1 MIAKLRIAGGQ
12 AERMTTQ
19 AIAGRPR
26 TDGDADVDVAMD
38 THVTGAPDA
47 PDDDA
52 RIAQQVPLSR
62 NRRFQALWIG
72 GAGAYLGSSFAGL
85 AVPLLILAATGSA
98 AQAGVYGF
106 IDASAAI
113 AAGVPAG
120 MVMDRYNRRTLM
132 IGSELVRSLGFG
144 SAVLALLAGHLT
156 VPHLF
161 AVAAVTGAARPFSG
175 SGRSL
180 ATRAVVA
187 PEQLTKAL
195 ATEEVRTHTASIVG
209 PSLAGVLFA
218 VSRTLPFLGAALGY
232 LVSAVC
238 AFAIPRDAEGS
249 AARRGAADG
258 PGGALDG
265 IRTLMRDPMLRV
277 CLIALSLL
285 NLGGVAID
293 LIVVVLI
300 RGHGGSS
307 ADVGLAMALG
317 SLGGLI
323 GAALVGPLHRML
335 RPGRLLVGLC
345 AWIAALNCALVLPFG
360 WWWYGAMLGASM
372 LGVPAAVVLLDV
384 LVFRQVDDAVRGRTI
399 SATVTILSV
408 GVALGPLAAGLLLQY
423 VGAVSAVLAFTAVIG
438 LAALGAGSSR
448 SVRAARWP
456 MAAVIP
462 GD

>member
-1 MIAKLRIAGGQ
+1 V
-12 AERMTTQ
+12 TQ
-19 AIAGRPR
+19 G
-26 TDGDADVDVAMD
+26 
-38 THVTGAPDA
+38 
-47 PDDDA
+47 
-52 RIAQQVPLSR
+52 VPLSR

-72 GAGAYLGSSFAGL
+72 GAGAYLGSSFATV
-85 AVPLLILAATGSA
+85 AVPLLILAVTGSA

-106 IDASAAI
+106 IDAAAST
-113 AAGVPAG
+113 AVGLPAG
-120 MVMDRYNRRTLM
+120 MVMDRYNRRTLT
-132 IGSELVRSLGFG
+132 ISSELVRSLAFG

-156 VPHLF
+156 MPHLF

-187 PEQLTKAL
+187 PDQLTKAL

-209 PSLAGVLFA
+209 PSLAGVLYA
-218 VSRTLPFLGAALGY
+218 VSRTLPFVGAALGF

-249 AARRGAADG
+249 QARRSAADG
-258 PGGALDG
+258 SGGVLDG
-265 IRTLMRDPMLRV
+265 IKALMRDPVLRV
-277 CLIALSLL
+277 CLIALSAL
-285 NLGGVAID
+285 NLGGVAIE

-300 RGHGGSS
+300 RNHGGSS
-307 ADVGLAMALG
+307 SDVGLAMALG
-317 SLGGLI
+317 SLGGLV
-323 GAALVGPLHRML
+323 GAALVAPLHRLL

-345 AWIAALNCALVLPFG
+345 GWIAVLDCALAFPLG
-360 WWWYGAMLGASM
+360 WWWYGGMLGVSM

-408 GVALGPLAAGLLLQY
+408 GVSLGPLAAGLLLQY
-423 VGAVSAVLAFTAVIG
+423 VGAVPAVLAFSAVIG

-448 SVRAARWP
+448 AVRAARWP
-456 MAAVIP
+456 DTAMVVT